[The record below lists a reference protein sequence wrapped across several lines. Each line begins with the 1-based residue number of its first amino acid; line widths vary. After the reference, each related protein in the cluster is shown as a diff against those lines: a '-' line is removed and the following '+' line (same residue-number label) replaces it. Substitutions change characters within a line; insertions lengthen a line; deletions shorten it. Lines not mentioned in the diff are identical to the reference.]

1 MRRSQITPA
10 FGLMHPVQSRAAEK
24 QKE

>member
-10 FGLMHPVQSRAAEK
+10 FGLMPPVQSRAAEK